1 MGFSIIEV
9 QKIYSKTIGKILLFM
24 GSFDGILSFIVAK
37 ILAAEIWM
45 QAAIITYFMTL
56 VSLVLIYLTAKI
68 LLHKVAGKNILV
80 LLRFSKE
87 SE

>member
-1 MGFSIIEV
+1 
-9 QKIYSKTIGKILLFM
+9 M

-68 LLHKVAGKNILV
+68 LLHKGAGKNILV
-80 LLRFSKE
+80 LLRFLKE